1 MEIKNPYIRF
11 CIFYLFTFLIF
22 LITDVYF
29 LNSVI
34 INQYTLLEAIQKS
47 LYIALVYPSSLL
59 LSDLKK
65 RDSITEF
72 RNNQNIL
79 LISIFLFIVSIT
91 IIPKI
96 IKNNLTGIDMNWTKS
111 LLASFALALFAIL
124 LIYLMSFVQNRNKN
138 SK

>member
-22 LITDVYF
+22 LITDLYF
-29 LNSVI
+29 LHSGI

-72 RNNQNIL
+72 KNYQNL
-79 LISIFLFIVSIT
+79 FLISIFLFVLIIT
-91 IIPKI
+91 IIPLI
-96 IKNNLTGIDMNWTKS
+96 IKNKLLGIDMNWTKS

>member
-11 CIFYLFTFLIF
+11 CIFYLFSFLIF

-29 LNSVI
+29 LNSGI

-111 LLASFALALFAIL
+111 LLASFALALFALL
-124 LIYLMSFVQNRNKN
+124 LIYLLSFVQNRNKN

>member
-11 CIFYLFTFLIF
+11 CIFYLFAFLIF

-29 LNSVI
+29 LNSRI

-111 LLASFALALFAIL
+111 LLASFALALFALL
-124 LIYLMSFVQNRNKN
+124 LIYLLSFVQNRNKN

>member
-11 CIFYLFTFLIF
+11 CIFYLFSFLIF

-29 LNSVI
+29 LNSGI
-34 INQYTLLEAIQKS
+34 INQYTLLESMQKS
-47 LYIALVYPSSLL
+47 LYLAVVYPSSLL
-59 LSDLKK
+59 LSDLRKK
-65 RDSITEF
+65 DSITEF

-79 LISIFLFIVSIT
+79 LISIFLFIVIIT

-138 SK
+138 NK

>member
-34 INQYTLLEAIQKS
+34 INQYTLLESIQKS
-47 LYIALVYPSSLL
+47 LYIAVVYPSSLL

-79 LISIFLFIVSIT
+79 LISIFLFILIIT

-111 LLASFALALFAIL
+111 LLTSFALALFAIP

>member
-1 MEIKNPYIRF
+1 M
-11 CIFYLFTFLIF
+11 
-22 LITDVYF
+22 
-29 LNSVI
+29 
-34 INQYTLLEAIQKS
+34 
-47 LYIALVYPSSLL
+47 YIALVYPSSLL

-72 RNNQNIL
+72 KNYQNL
-79 LISIFLFIVSIT
+79 FLISIFLFVLIIT
-91 IIPKI
+91 IIPLI
-96 IKNNLTGIDMNWTKS
+96 IKNKLLGIDMNWTKS